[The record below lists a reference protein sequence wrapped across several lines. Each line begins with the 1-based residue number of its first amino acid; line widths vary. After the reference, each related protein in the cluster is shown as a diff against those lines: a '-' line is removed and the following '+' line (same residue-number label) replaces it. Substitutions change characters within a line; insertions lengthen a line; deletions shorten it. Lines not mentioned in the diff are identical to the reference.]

1 MKRNLFTLSV
11 LGAFTVFVAAS
22 CSKNNSETPND
33 GTNTMAKVQFVLT
46 DAPASYDA
54 VNIDLKELKFNDSTG
69 DAGWTSYP
77 VNAKLY
83 DLLQYSNGKSV
94 TLGNPLPVPAG
105 KIEQIRLVLGS
116 NNSVVVNGVTHALET
131 PSAQQSGL
139 KINFHKELLAD
150 GVYKIWLDFD
160 AARSIVRTGNGK
172 YILKPVIR
180 AFSEETNGQIT
191 GKVLPDSARA
201 TVYLL
206 KGTDTLSSAIPA
218 PGGTF
223 KFVGIDDKLSP
234 FSINF
239 HADTATHFKDATL
252 TNVNVVFGRVT
263 DVGTTTLV
271 K

>member
-1 MKRNLFTLSV
+1 MKRNLLSLSV
-11 LGAFTVFVAAS
+11 LGAMTLFVAAS
-22 CSKNNSETPND
+22 CSKNNSPTPESSATS
-33 GTNTMAKVQFVLT
+33 GTKVQFVLT
-46 DAPASYDA
+46 DAPAAYDA
-54 VNIDLKELKFNDSTG
+54 VNIDLKEVRFNNSTTDG
-69 DAGWTSYP
+69 GWTNYP
-77 VNAKLY
+77 TDAKIY
-83 DLLQYSNGKSV
+83 NLLQYSNGHSV
-94 TLGNPLPVPAG
+94 TLGNPLPVPPG
-105 KIEQIRLVLGS
+105 KIEQIRLVLGNS
-116 NNSVVVNGVTHALET
+116 NSVVVNGVTHPLET
-131 PSAQQSGL
+131 PSAHQSGL

-160 AARSIVRTGNGK
+160 AARSIVKTGNGK

-191 GKVLPDSARA
+191 GRVLPDSARA
-201 TVYLL
+201 TVFLL

-223 KFVGIDDKLSP
+223 KFIGIDDKLSP
-234 FSINF
+234 FSIKF

-252 TNVNVVFGRVT
+252 TNVNVTFGRVT